1 MSLKKVPT
9 HVSVTLFL
17 GHDVLT
23 LLGILGLFV
32 IDLAFDKVLFISDKV
47 NIASGHLF
55 YGSFVSC
62 ISHVSHCITMLAK
75 LYDVLFFHAHVW
87 YIQIYSVIIVDHFI
101 KGTQSTTD
109 VMRYDERI
117 DDVILKI
124 LCTKRPV
131 SYLRLKRNV
140 DSVFEKERL
149 NLGLKPRISFETF
162 NSHY

>member
-1 MSLKKVPT
+1 MF
-9 HVSVTLFL
+9 SVTKKSPYTRFSHTLFRTRCPNPSWNIR
-17 GHDVLT
+17 V
-23 LLGILGLFV
+23 
-32 IDLAFDKVLFISDKV
+32 SDKV